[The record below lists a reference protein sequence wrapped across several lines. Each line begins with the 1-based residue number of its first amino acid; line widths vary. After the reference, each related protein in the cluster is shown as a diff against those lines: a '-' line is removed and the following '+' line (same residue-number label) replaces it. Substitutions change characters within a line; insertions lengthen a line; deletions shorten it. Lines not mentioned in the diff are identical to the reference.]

1 MAWNLA
7 RGEAFLP
14 DVSLQELKRRMS
26 AEKNAKSKLRWLVA
40 IHRKQGKS
48 MDAVAEACAAP
59 KPTVQCILHR
69 FQEKGAKAARAVK
82 QDGRPPRLTKKQRE
96 RLVKLLDAGNPRAP
110 SRMWTSKE
118 VLLLVKRKFGVSYTP
133 QHVWRLLVA
142 CGFSLIQPR
151 PRHYKSPSKEEQ
163 DEFKKKR
170 GKSRGTTVRKVLLWA
185 ARMKH
190 RSGSSRTS
198 RGVGPVKGAVPR
210 LP

>member
-14 DVSLQELKRRMS
+14 NVSVQELKQRMS
-26 AEKNAKSKLRWLVA
+26 AEPNAKSKLRWLIA

-59 KPTVQCILHR
+59 KPTVQSVLHR
-69 FQEKGAKAARAVK
+69 FQEKGERAAHAVK
-82 QDGRPPRLTKKQRE
+82 QEGRPPELTERQRV
-96 RLVKLLDAGNPRAP
+96 RLVKLLEKGNPRTP
-110 SRMWTSKE
+110 SRLWTSKE
-118 VLLLVKRKFGVSYTP
+118 VLALIKREFGVSYTP

-142 CGFSLIQPR
+142 SGFSLIQPR
-151 PRHYKSPSKEEQ
+151 PRHYKSPSKEVQ
-163 DEFKKKR
+163 DAFKKKR
-170 GKSRGTTVRKVLLWA
+170 EESRGTTARKVLLWA
-185 ARMKH
+185 ARMKP

-198 RGVGPVKGAVPR
+198 RGAGPEKGAAPR